1 MGVHWDSN
9 GISWDSKGGFK
20 LILMEFYK
28 QHLEILGNKN
38 PVVRI
43 LFISGNINGIL
54 CYIVTLS
61 CQYVFYML
69 FGGLEHEFSFSI
81 YWEFHHPNRRTP
93 SFFRGVGIPPTR
105 YNSKVFLVESHS
117 FVT

>member
-54 CYIVTLS
+54 CYIILS
-61 CQYVFYML
+61 ICILYAVWW
-69 FGGLEHEFSFSI
+69 FG
-81 YWEFHHPNRRTP
+81 T
-93 SFFRGVGIPPTR
+93 
-105 YNSKVFLVESHS
+105 
-117 FVT
+117 